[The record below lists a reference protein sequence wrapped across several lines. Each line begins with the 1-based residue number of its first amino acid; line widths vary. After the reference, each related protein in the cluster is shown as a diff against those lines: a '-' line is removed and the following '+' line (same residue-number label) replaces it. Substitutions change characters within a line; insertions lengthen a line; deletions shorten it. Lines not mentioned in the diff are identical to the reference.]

1 MYSIEAQLIYTHLFS
16 IQPPLYVASQEM
28 CGCSLRRDAPQGQ
41 EPSQFGIFLPK
52 ACFWLFVLFLFLL
65 TLSCFSTL
73 LLNIVIEICSTYHP
87 VHPLKVV
94 YISVYLIIFG
104 GLCNPYHH
112 LILDFFCYPQRNL
125 PPISSHP
132 LFPPPLFQPRKQ
144 VICFLCFMMHE
155 IARNLSPQDL
165 ISSGNSL
172 TMYLVYTYNLFTVI
186 IPSKDT
192 ICKIDSQWEF
202 AV

>member
-1 MYSIEAQLIYTHLFS
+1 M
-16 IQPPLYVASQEM
+16 
-28 CGCSLRRDAPQGQ
+28 
-41 EPSQFGIFLPK
+41 
-52 ACFWLFVLFLFLL
+52 
-65 TLSCFSTL
+65 

-186 IPSKDT
+186 IIFYFSAKENLLPYFHSGHT
-192 ICKIDSQWEF
+192 I
-202 AV
+202 